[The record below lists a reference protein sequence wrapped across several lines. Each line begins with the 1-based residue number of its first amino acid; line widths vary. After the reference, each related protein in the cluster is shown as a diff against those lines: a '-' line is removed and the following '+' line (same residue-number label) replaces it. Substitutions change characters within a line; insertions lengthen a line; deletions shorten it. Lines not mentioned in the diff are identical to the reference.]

1 MKKKSMLH
9 VMLAVV
15 LTLVFA
21 LAGCGDKKDSA
32 PAASTSPA
40 ASAAAASAKPEEPK
54 VDSKTVDAIKK
65 RGKLVAGVKFDTNLF
80 GLKNPANGNV
90 EGFDIDIAKALA
102 KKILGDETKLEL
114 KEVTS
119 KTRIPML
126 QNGEIDIIIATM
138 TITEE
143 RKQQVEF
150 SDVYFKAGQ
159 ALLVKKGSP
168 IKSIADIKKG
178 TKVLAVKGS
187 TSAKNIREKAP
198 DATVLEFENYQ
209 DAFTALKAGQGETLT
224 TDNAILFGMM
234 KQDPGYE
241 VVGDTFTEEPYGM
254 AIVKGDTGFVSVV
267 NGVLKDMKSS
277 GQYDKLYEQWMG
289 VKPTK

>member
-1 MKKKSMLH
+1 MKKSILH
-9 VMLAVV
+9 VSLAVV
-15 LTLVFA
+15 LMLAFV
-21 LAGCGDKKDSA
+21 LAGCGDEETSA
-32 PAASTSPA
+32 PAAGTAPA
-40 ASAAAASAKPEEPK
+40 ASAAAASSGPK
-54 VDSKTVDAIKK
+54 IDSKTYDAIKK

-80 GLKNPANGNV
+80 GLKNPASGNV
-90 EGFDIDIAKALA
+90 EGFDIDVAKALA

-150 SDVYFKAGQ
+150 SDVYFNAGQ

-187 TSAKNIREKAP
+187 TSAKNIREKTP
-198 DATVLEFENYQ
+198 DAAVLEFENYQ

-234 KQDPGYE
+234 KQDPGYA

-254 AIVKGDTGFVSVV
+254 AIAKGDTGFAAVV
-267 NGVLKDMKSS
+267 NEMLKDMKAS

-289 VKPTK
+289 IKPSK